1 MIDLRQKN
9 VDNKYFEKCYSTAA
23 KDVVSAVYYE
33 KDRLFI
39 ADWKSNLY
47 CIDTTTNIKKW
58 EVKLKIP
65 ILFEFIPFNQKLYA
79 LNENTLFEIDVATG
93 HIEEK
98 IHFVLIGSV
107 VHCQHTIYLN
117 ERRKKGP
124 KTTGRIL
131 EVNLKNFLVTTIKE
145 EQQKS
150 TFGMLTKKE
159 IAVVGNNLFFY
170 CDQAIYQYNV
180 SDRTMQ
186 KIYEND
192 AIENRI
198 QAIHQQGKGILF
210 VPGMKNPD
218 SGKGHFP
225 SNPAIHMIFQWKP
238 ISGVRPIDQT
248 LISSTIPFRGNEVC
262 GSDNERITTYGG
274 YVFFSKGDQLKIVE
288 IPDREL
294 VGQDGY
300 LYKQGNAIYLLVPQL
315 FDDKDDLQGFG
326 LYKIEEHALFFLEKF
341 ITNKIGAKFKI
352 PEFDFFGEKI
362 VVRCEGQVYVL
373 SKISD

>member
-1 MIDLRQKN
+1 M
-9 VDNKYFEKCYSTAA
+9 
-23 KDVVSAVYYE
+23 
-33 KDRLFI
+33 
-39 ADWKSNLY
+39 
-47 CIDTTTNIKKW
+47 
-58 EVKLKIP
+58 
-65 ILFEFIPFNQKLYA
+65 
-79 LNENTLFEIDVATG
+79 FEIDVATG
-93 HIEEK
+93 YVEEK

-117 ERRKKGP
+117 ERSKKGP

-131 EVNLKNFLVTTIKE
+131 EVNLKDFLVTTIKE

-198 QAIHQQGKGILF
+198 QAIQQLGKGILF

-218 SGKGHFP
+218 AGKDHFS
-225 SNPAIHMIFQWKP
+225 SNAAIHMIFQWKP

-288 IPDREL
+288 IPDRDL

-341 ITNKIGAKFKI
+341 ITNTIGAKFKI

>member
-9 VDNKYFEKCYSTAA
+9 VDNSYFEKCYSTAA

-33 KDRLFI
+33 KDRLLI
-39 ADWKSNLY
+39 ADWKSNLL
-47 CIDTTTNIKKW
+47 CIDTATNTKKW
-58 EVKLKIP
+58 EVKLKNP

-79 LNENTLFEIDVATG
+79 LNENTLFEINVATG

-117 ERRKKGP
+117 ERSKKGP

-131 EVNLKNFLVTTIKE
+131 QVDLTDFLVTTIKE

-186 KIYEND
+186 KVYENY
-192 AIENRI
+192 AIESRL
-198 QAIHQQGKGILF
+198 QAIHELGKGILF

-218 SGKGHFP
+218 AGKGRFP

-238 ISGVRPIDQT
+238 ISGVCPIDQT

-262 GSDNERITTYGG
+262 SSDNEHITTYGG
-274 YVFFSKGDQLKIVE
+274 YVFFSKDDQLKIVE
-288 IPDREL
+288 IPDRDL

-315 FDDKDDLQGFG
+315 FDDKDDLQGFA
-326 LYKIEEHALFFLEKF
+326 LYKVEEHVLVFLEKF
-341 ITNKIGAKFKI
+341 ITNKTGAKFKI
-352 PEFDFFGEKI
+352 PEFDFFGENI
-362 VVRCEGQVYVL
+362 VVRCEGQVYLL